1 VAFKNVFGPTGFK
14 LVDGIYIGASVCTGV
29 GICTKINV
37 YKGKMGSMQLLAQDG
52 IGVTSNSSYCSQFS

>member
-14 LVDGIYIGASVCTGV
+14 LVDGIYIGANVYIGF
-29 GICTKINV
+29 GIYTKINV

-52 IGVTSNSSYCSQFS
+52 IGVTSNSS